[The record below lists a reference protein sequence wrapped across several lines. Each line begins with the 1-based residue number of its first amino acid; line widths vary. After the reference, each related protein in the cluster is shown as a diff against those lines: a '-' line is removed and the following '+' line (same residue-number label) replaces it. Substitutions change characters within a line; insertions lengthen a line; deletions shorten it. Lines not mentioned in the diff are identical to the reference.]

1 VVTWTATDASGNAA
15 TSTQSVTVV
24 DTVAPAVSCAA
35 VNPMGNSFLVRADD
49 ACSGT
54 AIVRLG
60 SFVIG
65 NGETIKINE
74 TGQPGV
80 RLVNDVGLDAVR
92 HFHAGKGEGVVLA
105 TDPSG
110 NVGIA
115 MCR

>member
-1 VVTWTATDASGNAA
+1 MKWSCLA
-15 TSTQSVTVV
+15 TSLALNSSTLNVFNN
-24 DTVAPAVSCAA
+24 VALVGHAITAA
-35 VNPMGNSFLVRADD
+35 N
-49 ACSGT
+49 SGT
-54 AIVRLG
+54 LNGTGVVVFDGTSDTISAAGGG

-65 NGETIKINE
+65 NGETNKINE

-92 HFHAGKGEGVVLA
+92 HFHAGKGEGVILA